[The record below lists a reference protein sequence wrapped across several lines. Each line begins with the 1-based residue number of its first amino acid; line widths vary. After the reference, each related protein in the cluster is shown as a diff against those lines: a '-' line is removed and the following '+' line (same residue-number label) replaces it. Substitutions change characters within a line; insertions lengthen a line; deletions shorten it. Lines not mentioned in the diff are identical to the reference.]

1 MLFQQYFT
9 GEVAT
14 QKTMT
19 SLLTLVV
26 CIITRSFKSHVTVSV
41 VNGLSHNVIHWHT
54 ICCHDNKQE
63 VLQEEQIFPKGTTN
77 HGANIKI
84 SNFCKIWKKWNKTNR
99 CKAVYRSFVNMIK
112 IYVGQ
117 KKHWKE
123 YWNLSKTNN
132 CK

>member
-9 GEVAT
+9 GE
-14 QKTMT
+14 KTIT

-41 VNGLSHNVIHWHT
+41 VNGLSYNVIHWHT

-77 HGANIKI
+77 HGANVKI
-84 SNFCKIWKKWNKTNR
+84 SNFCKIGKKLNKTNR
-99 CKAVYRSFVNMIK
+99 CKAVYRSFVDINMIK

-117 KKHWKE
+117 KKNIERNTGIFQK
-123 YWNLSKTNN
+123 LIIVNN
-132 CK
+132 